1 MPLGEGG
8 CLTVI
13 STHFLLNPPLS
24 RALRSPIPPPPSPN
38 DCKGEQKSS
47 LLSSQHPWPGGCW
60 VLRHVPP
67 RRWVRVA
74 AGWVLFPAPGCRNS
88 SSQLRRALL
97 SAWLFARNNLWIM
110 LVPIRLTPPGWLE
123 GKRRWRGE
131 ANGIAMALMGD
142 RTPALCPLGIGWGEF
157 GCVFWY
163 RLSAHLPV
171 MHLWG
176 KGLVHNDCWGLI
188 ICKRP
193 HDHGVRSAV
202 GAPSCSSQPGA
213 SRPIWDSFGADSTPA
228 NPSVAGN
235 WEPSLSQHRLEAVGP
250 LVLTLFEPSTAGANF
265 AF

>member
-1 MPLGEGG
+1 M
-8 CLTVI
+8 
-13 STHFLLNPPLS
+13 
-24 RALRSPIPPPPSPN
+24 
-38 DCKGEQKSS
+38 D
-47 LLSSQHPWPGGCW
+47 
-60 VLRHVPP
+60 HVGADS
-67 RRWVRVA
+67 VDASGMV
-74 AGWVLFPAPGCRNS
+74 
-88 SSQLRRALL
+88 
-97 SAWLFARNNLWIM
+97 
-110 LVPIRLTPPGWLE
+110 E